1 MLKNYFKIAFRNIRK
16 NFTYSFINI
25 FGLAVGLASAIV
37 IGLWVYQEW
46 SYDRH
51 FEDSDRIYR
60 VGVNFMNVGD
70 MAVGPP
76 QLNNY
81 VRDFPEVEKTGR
93 LYGRSNMKVVIGE
106 KEYQQSNVFYADST
120 FFEVLSYNFVEGS
133 AVTALDQPNSAVL
146 TRETAAKFFG
156 TQPALGQTIQIGEDK
171 EPFQIVGIVDTGD
184 HRSHINASMWLT
196 YTYTENTNWL
206 SANVYNYIKLRES
219 ASVDGLK
226 DRLQQLIKERVYP
239 SLSLDIPFEEWI
251 ETDGSYRF
259 ITMPVTDIYLKSDLK
274 FEPTP
279 GGNYANVVTFFLIA
293 LLIILIAAVNF
304 INITTARSSIRAKEV
319 GIRKTLGSSE
329 RALIFQ
335 FLSESVLNCGIALI
349 IGLGLGEIFLSLF
362 ESYTGVLLLEGG
374 IFNLSYGRFF
384 ALIATVL
391 LIGILAGLYPAV
403 YLRRYKPAKV
413 LKGQIHSYSGNQSIF
428 RNSLVIVQFTI
439 SICLLIGTG
448 VIYQQLDYMR
458 NKDLGLNK
466 DNVLVINNAGI
477 LGTQKEAFREELQ
490 KFSGVENISY
500 NKRIPAGTSVWVSA
514 MKTRDMQEDLP
525 MQSFLGDYEMIPT
538 LGFTILEGR
547 NFSKEIA
554 ADTNAVLLNQS
565 AVRALGLDEPIGSK
579 LNDTYEVIGIV
590 ADFNFESLRK
600 KIEPAVLEF
609 DSGGDHLAVK
619 VAGDKQAFIDYAA
632 TTWKQFGM
640 AGSINYH
647 FLDSNFEALLDKEQV
662 LGKAVV
668 IFSLLALLISCLGL
682 YGLSAFIT
690 EQRTKEIGIRR
701 VLGASTSEIVLLLNQ
716 SFTKPV
722 LVSMAIAFPL
732 AFIILKSWLDNF
744 AYKVEISP
752 WIYFGAGLAALG
764 IAWLTVSW
772 QSTIAAQTNP
782 VESLKSE

>member
-1 MLKNYFKIAFRNIRK
+1 MFKNYIKIAFRNIRK

-46 SYDRH
+46 GYDRH

-60 VGVNFMNVGD
+60 VGVSFMNVGD

-93 LYGRSNMKVVIGE
+93 LYGRSSMKVVIGE

-120 FFEVLSYNFVEGS
+120 FFEVFSYDFVEGS

-146 TRETAAKFFG
+146 TREVAAKFFG
-156 TQPALGQTIQIGEDK
+156 TQPALGQTIQIGED
-171 EPFQIVGIVDTGD
+171 EESFQIVGIVDTGD
-184 HRSHINASMWLT
+184 YRSHINASMWLT

-206 SANVYNYIKLRES
+206 SANVYNYVKLRES
-219 ASVDGLK
+219 AGIDGLQ

-279 GGNYANVVTFFLIA
+279 GGNYDNVVTFFVIA

-329 RALIFQ
+329 RALMFQ
-335 FLSESVLNCGIALI
+335 FLSESVLICAIALI
-349 IGLGLGEIFLSLF
+349 IGLGLGEVFLSLF
-362 ESYTGVLLLEGG
+362 ETYTGIILLEGG
-374 IFNLSYGRFF
+374 ILNLSYGNYF
-384 ALIATVL
+384 ALIATVF

-403 YLRRYKPAKV
+403 YLTRFKPVKV
-413 LKGQIHSYSGNQSIF
+413 LKGQTHTYSGNQSLF
-428 RNSLVIVQFTI
+428 RNGLVIVQFTI

-458 NKDLGLNK
+458 TKDLGLNK
-466 DNVLVINNAGI
+466 DNVLIIKNAGT
-477 LGTQKEAFREELQ
+477 LGTQKEAFRVELQ
-490 KFSGVENISY
+490 KFSGVENVSY

-554 ADTNAVLLNQS
+554 ADTSAVLLNES
-565 AVRALGLDEPIGSK
+565 AVRALGLEEPIGTE
-579 LNDTYEVIGIV
+579 LNDTYEVIGVV
-590 ADFNFESLRK
+590 ADFNFESLRQ

-609 DSGGDHLAVK
+609 DSGGDRLAVK
-619 VAGDKQAFIDYAA
+619 VTGDKQAFIDYAA
-632 TTWKQFGM
+632 TTWKQFEM
-640 AGSINYH
+640 AGSMNYN
-647 FLDSNFEALLDKEQV
+647 FLDENFEALLDKEQV

-690 EQRTKEIGIRR
+690 EQRIKEIGIRR
-701 VLGASTSEIVLLLNQ
+701 VLGASISEIVLLLNQ

-732 AFIILKSWLDNF
+732 AFIILKNWLDNF

-772 QSTIAAQTNP
+772 QSTIAAQANP